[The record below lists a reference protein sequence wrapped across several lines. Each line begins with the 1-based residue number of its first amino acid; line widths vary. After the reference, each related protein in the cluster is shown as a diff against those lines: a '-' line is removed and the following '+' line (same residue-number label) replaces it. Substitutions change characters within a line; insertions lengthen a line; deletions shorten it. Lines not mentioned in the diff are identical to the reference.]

1 MEATAIMALALTRC
15 LPRLRL
21 LRVSS
26 CVTFATEGYKSP
38 GDDNNPDAY
47 RKAMSNKSELL
58 KRRMTGPKRFQPII
72 EREERSSLSPEAMR
86 AIAVGKYIGFYRG
99 IDMLKGPE
107 DLSILYNMLWHVKP
121 RTVIELG
128 AFTGASALWMADS
141 LNGANIE
148 CNVFSVDLD
157 LSLLHPRIKS
167 FQPPN
172 LTYFEGDCYDIEKV
186 FPPEFLKSQPRPLI
200 IFEDVHEN
208 SDNVLDYFHSHL
220 IPGDY
225 IVFED
230 TNPDLP
236 AQVLGSDDGW
246 GFEKLHAWTRFL
258 KKHGGMYAI
267 DSFFCDYFGYNAS
280 SNWNSYAR
288 RMK

>member
-1 MEATAIMALALTRC
+1 MFIRSFRSFCASFMA
-15 LPRLRL
+15 
-21 LRVSS
+21 
-26 CVTFATEGYKSP
+26 EGYKSP
-38 GDDNNPDAY
+38 GEGNSPDGY
-47 RKAMSNKSELL
+47 REVMSKKLELL
-58 KRRMTGPKRFQPII
+58 QKRMTSSKRFQHIS
-72 EREERSSLSPEAMR
+72 EREERSTISPEAM
-86 AIAVGKYIGFYRG
+86 ADIAVGKYIGFYRG

-107 DLSILYNMLWHVKP
+107 DLSILYHMLWHVKP
-121 RTVIELG
+121 RTIIELG
-128 AFTGASALWMADS
+128 AFTGASGLWMADS

-157 LSLLHPRIKS
+157 LSLLHPQIKS
-167 FQPPN
+167 LQPHN
-172 LTYFEGDCYDIEKV
+172 LSFIEGDCYKIDKV

-200 IFEDVHEN
+200 VFEDVHEN

-236 AQVLGSDDGW
+236 YQIFSDEGNNW
-246 GFEKLHAWTRFL
+246 GFEKLHAWSKFL
-258 KKHGGMYAI
+258 EKHGDMYAI

>member
-1 MEATAIMALALTRC
+1 MAAALARRF
-15 LPRLRL
+15 LPRSLPTRSF
-21 LRVSS
+21 VSS
-26 CVTFATEGYKSP
+26 CASFSTEGYKSP
-38 GDDNNPDAY
+38 EYGNNPDAY
-47 RKAMSNKSELL
+47 KEVMSKKLEILQSHLSS
-58 KRRMTGPKRFQPII
+58 PKRFQFIS
-72 EREERSSLSPEAMR
+72 EREERSSLPPDAMK
-86 AIAVGKYIGFYRG
+86 AIADGKYIGFYRG

-107 DLSILYNMLWHVKP
+107 DLSILYHMLWHVRP

-128 AFTGASALWMADS
+128 TFTGASALWMADS
-141 LNGANIE
+141 LNGADIE

-157 LSLLHPRIKS
+157 HSLLHPKIKS
-167 FQPPN
+167 LQPHN
-172 LTYFEGDCYDIEKV
+172 LSFIEGDCYKIEEV
-186 FPPEFLKSQPRPLI
+186 FPSEFLKSQPHPLVVI
-200 IFEDVHEN
+200 EDVHEN
-208 SDNVLDYFHSHL
+208 SDNVLDYFHGHL

-225 IVFED
+225 ILFED

-236 AQVLGSDDGW
+236 YNVFGSGDW

-258 KKHGGMYAI
+258 KKQGDMYAI